1 MKNDNI
7 PNVMSNLRQE
17 IVRVPEIIKTC
28 SGIRIY
34 GRRIRSILFSTD
46 VSIIANHDADAV
58 LAVYPFTP
66 HPAILKSI
74 MMVASVPVFS
84 GVGGGLTNGT
94 RSANMSLLAESEG
107 AYAVVL
113 NGPTNVETIEKVNQM
128 IDIPIIYTVL
138 SDQIDLTS
146 RIEAGVDIL
155 NISCG
160 AETAR
165 VVKKIRELYP
175 DFPIIATGGP
185 SEESILSVIQA
196 GANAVSYTAPT
207 SSKLFKEKMKTY
219 RNEKN

>member
-17 IVRVPEIIKTC
+17 IVRVPEIIKSC

-165 VVKKIRELYP
+165 VVKKIRQLYP

-196 GANAVSYTAPT
+196 GANAVTYTAPT
-207 SSKLFKEKMKTY
+207 SSELFKEKMKTY

>member
-1 MKNDNI
+1 MKEDNI

-17 IVRVPEIIKTC
+17 IVRVPEIIKSC

-165 VVKKIRELYP
+165 VVKKIRQLYP

-196 GANAVSYTAPT
+196 GANAVTYTAPT
-207 SSKLFKEKMKTY
+207 SSELFKEKMKTY
-219 RNEKN
+219 RNGKN

>member
-1 MKNDNI
+1 MKEDNI

-17 IVRVPEIIKTC
+17 IVRVPEIIKSC

-138 SDQIDLTS
+138 SDQVDLTS

-160 AETAR
+160 ADTAR
-165 VVKKIRELYP
+165 VVKKIRQLYP

-196 GANAVSYTAPT
+196 GANAVTYTAPT
-207 SSKLFKEKMKTY
+207 SSELFKEKMKTY
-219 RNEKN
+219 RNGKN

>member
-1 MKNDNI
+1 MKEDNI

-17 IVRVPEIIKTC
+17 IVRVPEIIKSC

-66 HPAILKSI
+66 YPAILKSI

-160 AETAR
+160 ADTAR
-165 VVKKIRELYP
+165 VVKKIRQLYP

-196 GANAVSYTAPT
+196 GANAVTYTAPT
-207 SSKLFKEKMKTY
+207 SSELFKEKMKTY
-219 RNEKN
+219 RNGKN

>member
-1 MKNDNI
+1 MKKDNI

-165 VVKKIRELYP
+165 VVKKIRQLYP

-196 GANAVSYTAPT
+196 GANAVTYTAPT
-207 SSKLFKEKMKTY
+207 SSELFKEKMKTY
-219 RNEKN
+219 RNGKN

>member
-17 IVRVPEIIKTC
+17 IVRVPEIIKSC

-138 SDQIDLTS
+138 SNQVDLTS
-146 RIEAGVDIL
+146 HIEAGVDIL

-160 AETAR
+160 ADTAR
-165 VVKKIRELYP
+165 VVKKIRQLYP

-196 GANAVSYTAPT
+196 VANAVTYTAPT
-207 SSKLFKEKMKTY
+207 SSELFKEKMKTY

>member
-1 MKNDNI
+1 
-7 PNVMSNLRQE
+7 
-17 IVRVPEIIKTC
+17 
-28 SGIRIY
+28 
-34 GRRIRSILFSTD
+34 
-46 VSIIANHDADAV
+46 
-58 LAVYPFTP
+58 
-66 HPAILKSI
+66 
-74 MMVASVPVFS
+74 
-84 GVGGGLTNGT
+84 
-94 RSANMSLLAESEG
+94 
-107 AYAVVL
+107 
-113 NGPTNVETIEKVNQM
+113 M

-165 VVKKIRELYP
+165 VVKKIRQLYP

-196 GANAVSYTAPT
+196 GANAVTYTAPT
-207 SSKLFKEKMKTY
+207 SSELFKEKMKTY

>member
-196 GANAVSYTAPT
+196 GANAVTYTAPT
-207 SSKLFKEKMKTY
+207 SSELFKEKMKTY
-219 RNEKN
+219 RNGKN

>member
-1 MKNDNI
+1 
-7 PNVMSNLRQE
+7 MSNLRQE
-17 IVRVPEIIKTC
+17 IVRVPEIIKSC

-84 GVGGGLTNGT
+84 GVGGGLTNET

-138 SDQIDLTS
+138 SDQVDLTL

-160 AETAR
+160 ADTAR
-165 VVKKIRELYP
+165 VVKKIRHLYP

-196 GANAVSYTAPT
+196 GANAVTYTAPA
-207 SSKLFKEKMKTY
+207 SSELFKEKMKTY

>member
-1 MKNDNI
+1 MKEDNI

-165 VVKKIRELYP
+165 VVKKIRQLYP

-196 GANAVSYTAPT
+196 GANAVTYTAPT
-207 SSKLFKEKMKTY
+207 SSELFKEKMKTY
-219 RNEKN
+219 RNGKN

>member
-1 MKNDNI
+1 MKEDNI

-17 IVRVPEIIKTC
+17 IVRVPEIIKSC

-58 LAVYPFTP
+58 LAVYPFPP

-160 AETAR
+160 ADTAR
-165 VVKKIRELYP
+165 VVKKIRQLYP

-196 GANAVSYTAPT
+196 GANAVTYTAPT
-207 SSKLFKEKMKTY
+207 SSELFKEKMKTY
-219 RNEKN
+219 RNGKN

>member
-1 MKNDNI
+1 MKEDNI

-165 VVKKIRELYP
+165 VVKKIRQLYP

-196 GANAVSYTAPT
+196 GANAVTYTAPT
-207 SSKLFKEKMKTY
+207 SSELFKEKMKIY
-219 RNEKN
+219 RNGKN

>member
-1 MKNDNI
+1 MKKDNI

-165 VVKKIRELYP
+165 VVKKIRQLYP

-196 GANAVSYTAPT
+196 GANAVTYTAPT
-207 SSKLFKEKMKTY
+207 SSELFKEKMKTY

>member
-17 IVRVPEIIKTC
+17 IVRVPEIIKSC

-160 AETAR
+160 ADTAR
-165 VVKKIRELYP
+165 VVKKIRQLYP

-196 GANAVSYTAPT
+196 GANAVTYTAPT
-207 SSKLFKEKMKTY
+207 SSELFKEKMKTY
-219 RNEKN
+219 RNGKN

>member
-1 MKNDNI
+1 MKEDNI

-17 IVRVPEIIKTC
+17 IVRVPEIIKSC

-160 AETAR
+160 ADTAR
-165 VVKKIRELYP
+165 VVKKIRQLYP

-196 GANAVSYTAPT
+196 GANAVTYTAPT

-219 RNEKN
+219 RNGKN

>member
-1 MKNDNI
+1 
-7 PNVMSNLRQE
+7 MSNLRQE

-165 VVKKIRELYP
+165 VVKKIRQLYP

-196 GANAVSYTAPT
+196 GANAVTYTAPT
-207 SSKLFKEKMKTY
+207 SSELFKEKMKTY

>member
-17 IVRVPEIIKTC
+17 IVRVPEIIKSC

-138 SDQIDLTS
+138 SDQVDLTS

-160 AETAR
+160 ADTAR
-165 VVKKIRELYP
+165 VVKKIRQLYP

-196 GANAVSYTAPT
+196 GANAVTYTAPT
-207 SSKLFKEKMKTY
+207 SSELFKEKMKTY
-219 RNEKN
+219 RNGKN

>member
-165 VVKKIRELYP
+165 VVKKIRQLYP

-196 GANAVSYTAPT
+196 GANAVTYTAPT
-207 SSKLFKEKMKTY
+207 SSELFKEKMKTY

>member
-1 MKNDNI
+1 MKEDNI

-17 IVRVPEIIKTC
+17 IVRVPEIIKSC

-160 AETAR
+160 ADTAR
-165 VVKKIRELYP
+165 VVKKIRQLYP

-196 GANAVSYTAPT
+196 GANAVTYTAPT
-207 SSKLFKEKMKTY
+207 SSELFKEKMKTY
-219 RNEKN
+219 RNGKN

>member
-1 MKNDNI
+1 MKEDNI

-17 IVRVPEIIKTC
+17 IVRVPEIIKSC

-138 SDQIDLTS
+138 SDQIDLIS

-160 AETAR
+160 ADTAR
-165 VVKKIRELYP
+165 VVKKIRQLYP

-196 GANAVSYTAPT
+196 GANAVTYTAPT
-207 SSKLFKEKMKTY
+207 SSELFKEKMKTY
-219 RNEKN
+219 RNGKN